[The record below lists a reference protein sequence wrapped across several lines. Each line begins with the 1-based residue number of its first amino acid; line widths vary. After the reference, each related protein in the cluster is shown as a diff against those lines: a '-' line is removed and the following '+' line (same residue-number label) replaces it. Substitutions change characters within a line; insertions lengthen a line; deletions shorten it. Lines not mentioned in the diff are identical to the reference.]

1 MAIGMSGLV
10 SGLDTDTIVKAL
22 VSTHTTK
29 RDNLTKEQTKLQWT
43 MESWKALNTKVYNF
57 YSKSLSNLRF
67 SSNYIKKT
75 TSISDSTIAKI
86 TAGSGSVN
94 GTQSL
99 AVEQLATS
107 GYLTGGKVKNV
118 KDSSQKITSSST
130 LADLGVKNSSTLLVG
145 VGGKDTAITFDETTT
160 VSSFVSQLSEAGLN
174 ASFDEK
180 NQRFFIS
187 SKESGTE
194 NDFSIT
200 ANSAN
205 GNAALSALGLQ
216 TGSVSKTELDSYKLW
231 ASYVND
237 TDAYDAAVKNAIDN
251 EYNSR
256 KTTVDAQKTAIN
268 KTISDLNN
276 QDTAIYQAQYLDK
289 IKQMF
294 ADGKTSEE
302 VSEYISQR
310 KKTLSEQIDD
320 DTLSDEK
327 REAFKR
333 EMSAINALD
342 ANIKNKDG
350 TYNETKV
357 SEQLSKVQKS
367 LGTLDPAGYEDQ
379 LDANAKKRTELTEIV
394 NDPDKLEE
402 HTNKLNEETL
412 EKVTNEMTR
421 ICEDRRDYAQAF
433 MTQYTCKKGDPEK
446 DGSIDVMTEEE
457 YNKAVADYQAAVAG
471 YDASVAAYGDL
482 FKTTNNNTGDGAT
495 RIEGQDAII
504 YLNGARFESNDNTF
518 AVNGLTI
525 TATETTG
532 LNDDGSRKTVSLT
545 TSDDTDAIYDMIRD
559 FFTEYNS
566 IINEMDKL
574 YNAESSK
581 GYEPLTDEEKSELS
595 DEEIEKWEAKIK
607 DSLLKG
613 DSTLNSVAQ
622 AMKNA
627 MQQGFTVN
635 GKTTYLTD
643 FGIGTM
649 SYFTAAAN
657 EKSALHIDGDEEDS
671 ATAGKDDKLKAMIAN
686 DPDAVVSFF
695 TQLSNNL
702 YTQLT
707 NKMSATK
714 LSSTYTLYNDKQMQ
728 SEYSQYTTKIKEQE
742 TKVTWWENYYYR
754 QFTAMEKQL
763 SSLNSQQSALSGL
776 FGS

>member
-118 KDSSQKITSSST
+118 NDSSQKITSSST

-160 VSSFVSQLSEAGLN
+160 VSSFVSQLSKAGLN

-231 ASYVND
+231 ASYAND
-237 TDAYDAAVKNAIDN
+237 ADAYDAAVKNAIDN

-256 KTTVDAQKTAIN
+256 KTTVDAQKTALN

-294 ADGKTSEE
+294 ASGKTSEE
-302 VSEYISQR
+302 VGEEISKI
-310 KKTLSEQIDD
+310 KKTLSESIDD

-433 MTQYTCKKGDPEK
+433 MTQYNYKYPST
-446 DGSIDVMTEEE
+446 DGSVDSVTESE
-457 YNKAVADYQAAVAG
+457 YNN
-471 YDASVAAYGDL
+471 SVDAYGDL
-482 FKTTNNNTGDGAT
+482 FTATSDNTGDGAT

>member
-118 KDSSQKITSSST
+118 NDSSQKITSSST
-130 LADLGVKNSSTLLVG
+130 LADLGVSGSSTILIG
-145 VGGKDTAITFDETTT
+145 VNGKDTAVTFDETTT
-160 VSSFVSQLSEAGLN
+160 VSSLVSQLGKAGIN

-187 SKESGTE
+187 SKESGAD

-200 ANSAN
+200 TNGSN
-205 GNAALSALGLQ
+205 GNAALTALGLK
-216 TGSVSKTELDSYKLW
+216 TAEVSDTELDSYKLW
-231 ASYVND
+231 ASFMKPENA
-237 TDAYDAAVKNAIDN
+237 DAYAKAVQNMIDN

-302 VSEYISQR
+302 VGEEISKI
-310 KKTLSEQIDD
+310 KKTLSEAIDN
-320 DTLSDEK
+320 DTLPFTDDERDALK
-327 REAFKR
+327 RNLA
-333 EMSAINALD
+333 AINALD
-342 ANIKNKDG
+342 ANIKDKDG

-367 LGTLDPAGYEDQ
+367 LGTLDPADYTAQ
-379 LDANAKKRTELTEIV
+379 LNSNATDRKKWTEIV
-394 NDPDKLEE
+394 NDASKLEE
-402 HTNKLNEETL
+402 YTNDLNDATL
-412 EKVTNEMTR
+412 AKITSDLTL
-421 ICEDRRDYAQAF
+421 ICDDRRKYAEAF
-433 MTQYTCKKGDPEK
+433 MTQYNHEHPST
-446 DGSIDVMTEEE
+446 DGSVDSVSDEE
-457 YNKAVADYQAAVAG
+457 YND
-471 YDASVAAYGDL
+471 SVSYYGDL
-482 FKTTNNNTGDGAT
+482 LATTDDGTGNGAT
-495 RIEGQDAII
+495 RIGGQDAVI
-504 YLNGARFESNDNTF
+504 YLNGAKFESNDNTF
-518 AVNGLTI
+518 AINGLTI
-525 TATETTG
+525 TATEKTG
-532 LNDDGSRKTVSLT
+532 LNDDGSRKTVSVT

-581 GYEPLTDEEKSELS
+581 GYEPLTSEEKSEMS
-595 DEEIEKWEAKIK
+595 DDEIEKWEAKIK

-671 ATAGKDDKLKAMIAN
+671 ATAGKDDKLRAMIAN
-686 DPDAVVSFF
+686 DPDTVVSFF

-742 TKVTWWENYYYR
+742 KKVTWWENYYYR